1 MIVTDIKIY
10 VRTVDSMNI
19 IKPNKSVELS
29 NICFQFLIKIPIT
42 TGNIK
47 GCCNVTM
54 NKYIFM
60 YPALTYCCII
70 KLVNEQLQMM
80 ATPISLLYVVSK
92 MSKCIFML
100 NKYSF
105 FKPSSGKSVSVL
117 KELISLPFLR
127 PFYFDKILVIK
138 GSHLQSMSQI

>member
-1 MIVTDIKIY
+1 
-10 VRTVDSMNI
+10 
-19 IKPNKSVELS
+19 
-29 NICFQFLIKIPIT
+29 
-42 TGNIK
+42 
-47 GCCNVTM
+47 
-54 NKYIFM
+54 
-60 YPALTYCCII
+60 
-70 KLVNEQLQMM
+70 MM

-105 FKPSSGKSVSVL
+105 FKPSSGKSASVL
-117 KELISLPFLR
+117 KELISLPFFR